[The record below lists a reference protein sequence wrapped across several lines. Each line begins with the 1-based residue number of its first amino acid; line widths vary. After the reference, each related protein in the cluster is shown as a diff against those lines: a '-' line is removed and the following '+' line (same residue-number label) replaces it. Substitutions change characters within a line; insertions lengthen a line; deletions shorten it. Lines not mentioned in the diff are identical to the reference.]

1 MTLNNTNRVNPDP
14 TCLLAIVAHSC
25 VIIFLIVSSSFYQE
39 SSLQADTLIY
49 PCSCFLLGLTVWVFW
64 SWYIVTKSLF
74 SPYILFFISA
84 LLFNGGQVILEVFNL
99 NETGILQGE
108 FSSETILLTI
118 FLVVIG
124 LALFHLGALMS
135 AFQISV
141 APIQVNPQQKAANN
155 PRKDK
160 EITQVGWLFFSISF
174 LPSLLI
180 LQNSLRIVLSG
191 GYFALY
197 QQNEATSF
205 DTAPAILAGF
215 LVPSAMFLLAGS
227 RNNVK
232 EKYLASI
239 LILLYAIIYFFLG
252 QRNVAVMPLLSFAWL
267 WHQLIR
273 PISKVFLGS
282 VGGFMLLIV
291 FPLVGA
297 SRDSRG
303 EDRLSVDT
311 LLNTFTSM
319 NNPLVAVLLEMG
331 GSMNTIAYTIE
342 LVPRFREFQW
352 GSEYLYALLTLVP
365 NLVWKLHP
373 TIARGVP
380 GRWLTWAVR
389 PDFAAR
395 GGGLGYSFIAEAY
408 LNFGLFGAPIALGVL
423 GFFFAKLVLWADRSR
438 DPAKM
443 AMVASFTSSFLFYA
457 RAESAL
463 MARPLI
469 WYSFIPFF
477 CVFFLRRLGS
487 KGFIK

>member
-252 QRNVAVMPLLSFAWL
+252 QRNVAVMPSINSPHF
-267 WHQLIR
+267 
-273 PISKVFLGS
+273 
-282 VGGFMLLIV
+282 
-291 FPLVGA
+291 
-297 SRDSRG
+297 
-303 EDRLSVDT
+303 
-311 LLNTFTSM
+311 
-319 NNPLVAVLLEMG
+319 
-331 GSMNTIAYTIE
+331 
-342 LVPRFREFQW
+342 
-352 GSEYLYALLTLVP
+352 
-365 NLVWKLHP
+365 
-373 TIARGVP
+373 
-380 GRWLTWAVR
+380 
-389 PDFAAR
+389 
-395 GGGLGYSFIAEAY
+395 
-408 LNFGLFGAPIALGVL
+408 
-423 GFFFAKLVLWADRSR
+423 
-438 DPAKM
+438 
-443 AMVASFTSSFLFYA
+443 
-457 RAESAL
+457 
-463 MARPLI
+463 
-469 WYSFIPFF
+469 
-477 CVFFLRRLGS
+477 
-487 KGFIK
+487 